1 MYTETASAPAGGS
14 DLQPGPQGHDSQCS
28 EGNGAATA
36 QCHGNMMPP
45 QHTVLALCWHHRSD
59 SR

>member
-14 DLQPGPQGHDSQCS
+14 DLQPGPQGH
-28 EGNGAATA
+28 NG
-36 QCHGNMMPP
+36 HSVLRV
-45 QHTVLALCWHHRSD
+45 TVLLQHSAMAAWCRHSTLCWHDRSD